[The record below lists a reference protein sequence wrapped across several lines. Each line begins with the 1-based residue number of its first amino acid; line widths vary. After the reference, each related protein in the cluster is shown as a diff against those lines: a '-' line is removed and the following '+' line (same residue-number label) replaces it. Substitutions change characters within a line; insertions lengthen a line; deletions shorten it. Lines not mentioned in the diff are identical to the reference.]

1 MKWFDHVTESV
12 SRKVAQNSSRRSF
25 LSGFGT
31 ALIGGAAI
39 PILPVARAAD
49 AHGGGQ
55 PGAPLD
61 AELDDPTSCDY
72 WRNCSIDGFLC
83 SCCGGTSTSCPPGT
97 EMSPITWIGTCK
109 NPHDG
114 KDYIISYNDCCGK
127 TSCGNCFC
135 NTNVLDRP
143 TYRPHTANDINWCL
157 GTESAAYHCTV
168 TLVLGVATK
177 KA

>member
-1 MKWFDHVTESV
+1 MKWFDHITESL

-25 LSGFGT
+25 LNGFGT
-31 ALIGGAAI
+31 VLVGGAAAI
-39 PILPVARAAD
+39 PILPVARATEGD
-49 AHGGGQ
+49 SQQ
-55 PGAPLD
+55 PAPPSED
-61 AELDDPTSCDY
+61 PGDPTTCEY

-83 SCCGGTSTSCPPGT
+83 SCCGGTQTSCPPGT

-109 NPHDG
+109 NPADG

-135 NTNVLDRP
+135 NTNLGDRP
-143 TYRPHTANDINWCL
+143 TYRPHTANDYNWCL
-157 GTESAAYHCTV
+157 GTNSAVYHCTV

-177 KA
+177 KS

>member
-1 MKWFDHVTESV
+1 MKWFDHITESL

-39 PILPVARAAD
+39 PILPVARAAGD
-49 AHGGGQ
+49 HGGGQ
-55 PGAPLD
+55 PVAPVDGA
-61 AELDDPTSCDY
+61 EEDPTSCEY

-83 SCCGGTSTSCPPGT
+83 SCCGGTQTSCPPGT

-109 NPHDG
+109 NPADG

-135 NTNVLDRP
+135 NTNLLDRP

-157 GTESAAYHCTV
+157 GTSSAAYHCTV

-177 KA
+177 RS

>member
-1 MKWFDHVTESV
+1 MNWLDQITENVT
-12 SRKVAQNSSRRSF
+12 RKVAQQSSRRSF
-25 LSGFGT
+25 IGGVGT

-39 PILPVARAAD
+39 PLLPVARAAGNHEQPAAPTD
-49 AHGGGQ
+49 AD
-55 PGAPLD
+55 L
-61 AELDDPTSCDY
+61 EDPTSCAY

-83 SCCGGTSTSCPPGT
+83 SCCGGSDKVCPPGT
-97 EMSPITWIGTCK
+97 EQSPITWIGTCK
-109 NPHDG
+109 NPADG

-135 NTNVLDRP
+135 NTNLGDRP

-157 GTESAAYHCTV
+157 GVSSQTYHCTV

>member
-1 MKWFDHVTESV
+1 MKWFDHITESL

-39 PILPVARAAD
+39 PILPVARAAGD
-49 AHGGGQ
+49 HGQ
-55 PGAPLD
+55 PAAPVDGA
-61 AELDDPTSCDY
+61 EDDPTSCEY

-83 SCCGGTSTSCPPGT
+83 SCCGGTQTSCPPGT
-97 EMSPITWIGTCK
+97 EMSPITWIGTCR

-135 NTNVLDRP
+135 NTNLGDRP
-143 TYRPHTANDINWCL
+143 TYRPHTANDYNWCL
-157 GTESAAYHCTV
+157 GTSSAMYNCTV

-177 KA
+177 KT

>member
-1 MKWFDHVTESV
+1 MKWFDNITESF

-25 LSGFGT
+25 LNGFGT
-31 ALIGGAAI
+31 VLIGGAAI
-39 PILPVARAAD
+39 PLLPVARAAGN
-49 AHGGGQ
+49 HGGGQ
-55 PGAPLD
+55 PAMPND
-61 AELDDPTSCDY
+61 ADLDDPTKCDY

-83 SCCGGTSTSCPPGT
+83 SCCGGSQTSCPPGS

-135 NTNVLDRP
+135 NTNISD
-143 TYRPHTANDINWCL
+143 
-157 GTESAAYHCTV
+157 
-168 TLVLGVATK
+168 
-177 KA
+177 

>member
-1 MKWFDHVTESV
+1 MKWFDHITESL
-12 SRKVAQNSSRRSF
+12 SRKVAQSSSRRSF

-49 AHGGGQ
+49 NDSQQ
-55 PGAPLD
+55 PAPP
-61 AELDDPTSCDY
+61 AEDPGDPTTCEY

-83 SCCGGTSTSCPPGT
+83 SCCGGTKTSCPPGT
-97 EMSPITWIGTCK
+97 EMSPITWIGTCR
-109 NPHDG
+109 NPADG

-135 NTNVLDRP
+135 NTNVGDRP
-143 TYRPHTANDINWCL
+143 TYRPHTANDYNWCL
-157 GTESAAYHCTV
+157 GTSSAIYHCTV
-168 TLVLGVATK
+168 TLVLGIATK
-177 KA
+177 KS